1 MVRGVIFL
9 SRGALTIWS
18 YSFLA
23 TSDLLPP
30 QLIEDTYS
38 VMSVSLCTTIT
49 LTTS

>member
-9 SRGALTIWS
+9 SKGAFTMCS
-18 YSFLA
+18 YNFLA

-38 VMSVSLCTTIT
+38 VMSVFLCTTIT